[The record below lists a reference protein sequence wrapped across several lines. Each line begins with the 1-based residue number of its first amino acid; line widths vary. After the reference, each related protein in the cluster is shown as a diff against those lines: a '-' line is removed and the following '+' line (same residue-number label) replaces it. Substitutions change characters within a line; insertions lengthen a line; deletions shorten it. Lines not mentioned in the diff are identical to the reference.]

1 MTRMKY
7 LVSVIDDSPNSATP
21 DEMTDIN
28 ACNDGPRADGR
39 WVFAVEARPFL

>member
-1 MTRMKY
+1 MQY
-7 LVSVIDDSPNSATP
+7 LVSVIDDTPNSATS

-28 ACNDGPRADGR
+28 ACDDGLQADGR